1 MKRIAFFATLIF
13 AISCGACKKVG
24 PEVNQEPQEEK
35 KEFVAD
41 SWNEYFI
48 EEMAAAYDYFVEN
61 DQLPAEISIE
71 GIKYGKGKMF
81 AASYMLVKKMLE
93 EPETWADNE
102 VEYND
107 KFSCPNN
114 EKNNT
119 INVDSLGFE
128 EFMGYAK
135 RAYEYAETTKVL
147 PNYVTMQSGY
157 TDADGSK
164 YDVKVVIN
172 ALSVGFAR
180 IFHYYKENLE
190 FPEKISAWHTDYLRK
205 TNNAPKD
212 DPIVI
217 AKMEEITKGLTTD
230 MEKARA
236 LFIYSLDEWEWVNYS
251 NTSRGAVGTIKNN
264 GGNCC
269 DLSHA
274 LVAMGRAA
282 GIPSRYRHAQ
292 CKYKASGSVIGHVM
306 AEYYVDGKWYLCD
319 PSSSGTTFGNHEA
332 WSVMST
338 FNGLYNELPF

>member
-61 DQLPAEISIE
+61 DEMPTEISIE
-71 GIKYGKGKMF
+71 GIKYGRGKMF

-102 VEYND
+102 VEYNEA
-107 KFSCPNN
+107 FSCPNN

-147 PNYVTMQSGY
+147 PNYVTMQTGY
-157 TDADGSK
+157 VDADGSR

-172 ALSVGFAR
+172 ALSVAFAR

-190 FPEKISAWHTDYLRK
+190 FPEKICAWHTDYLRK
-205 TNNAPKD
+205 VSSCQID
-212 DPIVI
+212 DPVVI
-217 AKMEEITKGLTTD
+217 AAAKEATEGKVTD
-230 MEKARA
+230 REKAEA
-236 LFIYSLDEWEWVNYS
+236 IFIYARDKWSYEGYS
-251 NTSRGAVGTIKNN
+251 NTKYGAVKVIQGNK
-264 GGNCC
+264 GNCC
-269 DLSHA
+269 DMSHA
-274 LVAMGRAA
+274 IIAMCRSL
-282 GIPSRYRHAQ
+282 GIPARYIHAQ
-292 CKYKASGSVIGHVM
+292 CEYPSGNIGHVM
-306 AEYYVDGKWYLCD
+306 AQIYVDNQWFLVDATNNGN
-319 PSSSGTTFGNHEA
+319 TFGKHES
-332 WSVMST
+332 WKYMNT
-338 FNGLYNELPF
+338 FNGLYNQLPF